1 MAEFTHLRERLPAI
15 LKALAVGIP
24 AGFLFA
30 RLHIP
35 IPWMIGPMVA
45 IASFNL
51 MGVRLYSVPMDAKW
65 GR

>member
-1 MAEFTHLRERLPAI
+1 MVEFTHLRERLPAI

-24 AGFLFA
+24 AGFLFD

-45 IASFNL
+45 IAPST
-51 MGVRLYSVPMDAKW
+51 
-65 GR
+65 